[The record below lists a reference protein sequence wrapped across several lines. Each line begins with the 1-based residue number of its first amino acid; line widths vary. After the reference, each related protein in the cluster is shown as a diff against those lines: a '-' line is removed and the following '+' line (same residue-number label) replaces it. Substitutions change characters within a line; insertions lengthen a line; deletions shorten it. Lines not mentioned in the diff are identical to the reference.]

1 MNTSTSMNTQ
11 NIYERLSGH
20 EHDHEVRHM
29 FVYGSLRPDD
39 TSGQDWTEDFVRGF
53 SIVARGRVR
62 NAKMYLDGY
71 ASVTLGDYGKFDTVE
86 GVVLGL
92 PGVANTR
99 AWNHKVQ
106 WADRAVRSA
115 LPTDDI
121 ECFNARTG
129 DSLLGYERV
138 IVNATVFTPEQGL
151 HEVKAFIYHRPNC
164 ARDTRIM
171 SGDWLQRTQR
181 DELWARHSLQD
192 PI

>member
-11 NIYERLSGH
+11 HIYERVSVH
-20 EHDHEVRHM
+20 EHDHVRLRQPPPRRHL
-29 FVYGSLRPDD
+29 GSGLDGRLR
-39 TSGQDWTEDFVRGF
+39 QRLQHRG
-53 SIVARGRVR
+53 AAQVR

-71 ASVTLGDYGKFDTVE
+71 ASVTLRDYGKFGTVE

-92 PGVANTR
+92 LGVGNTS

-106 WADRAVRSA
+106 WADRAVHSA

-138 IVNATVFTPEQGL
+138 IVNATVFTPEQGCSP
-151 HEVKAFIYHRPNC
+151 RS
-164 ARDTRIM
+164 RDFTK
-171 SGDWLQRTQR
+171 
-181 DELWARHSLQD
+181 
-192 PI
+192 

>member
-11 NIYERLSGH
+11 YIYERLSGH

-99 AWNHKVQ
+99 AWNNKVQ
-106 WADRAVRSA
+106 WA
-115 LPTDDI
+115 DDI